1 MHLRRRLTDSFQSR
15 VALRVFLICVLCSLL
30 PTVIIGV
37 TVYTHIARAER
48 EVKQSRLEDAAK
60 RYGILLQD
68 RLSTAEQT
76 MVDVAARLVASSSH
90 PNQRVDTAIAAAIS
104 VLPIDRPYPLPEANP
119 NHAGNAPTIYNE
131 SLVVVRRDGKPAVQL
146 ALNVLLASGK
156 AERISGVVRPEH
168 LWNADALDA
177 AGIRLCVTVAH
188 VELACRGEPLASGDV
203 LSASWELYLRPH
215 YGAQSWRITATQPK
229 GVSEAALVSLRSALP
244 YTAAIAFIVALLVG
258 LFEVRRIHG
267 PLGELLAAFKGMT
280 RGRFSKVGLHRR
292 RDEYGRIGRAF
303 NQLSRTMRRQFR
315 MLATF
320 ERMDRAILERPS
332 VQDLVAALLPRVP
345 QMLDCECAA
354 LWLTNADG
362 QSVLHATA
370 SSRTV
375 QSIVT
380 GSFVVNDI
388 NEQLHK
394 LNPHMH
400 WEQVP
405 LRLEGVQRGRLYCGR
420 LNAQRGTPTIRRHA
434 KSIAR
439 RFVVALRNEE
449 RENLLFNRA
458 YYDELTQLPNRRLLN
473 DRVQQV
479 LGEAEANKESVAFL
493 YLDLDRFKTLND
505 SLGHRA
511 GDELL
516 KLVAK
521 RLSGAVGPR
530 DTVARLGGDEFAILM
545 PHAKKSEILAA
556 SERVLTAFRGAA
568 TISGVIIMPQSSVG
582 VAMYPDDGAD
592 FETLLRNADV
602 AMYRGKANGGGRV
615 VFFEDN
621 MNAQA
626 VRRLHVESRLRNAFQ
641 SNYLR
646 MVYQPKISLQNGSL
660 QGVEALMRWS
670 DPELGEVSPE
680 EFIAVAEDS
689 GLIHELGRVA
699 LRQSIRFARQCLESS
714 IPIGHVA
721 VNVSMLQLRDTGFCD
736 FLQNELRVHRLP
748 PGMLQ
753 IEMTE
758 TALMQD
764 VDTAGAILQQ
774 VRNMG
779 IRIAIDDFGTGYS
792 SLAVLQVLPVD
803 SLKIDRSFIVSI
815 DTNLQSLELVRAMLA
830 VSRALGL
837 EVLAEGV
844 ERYEQAQLLA
854 DNACELAQGY
864 YFSEPLPEMQML
876 ELAARWNMSDVAPKL
891 QSFAS

>member
-1 MHLRRRLTDSFQSR
+1 MKFRRRFADSFHSR
-15 VALRVFLICVLCSLL
+15 VALRVFLICVVCSLV

-37 TVYTHIARAER
+37 SVYTHLARAER
-48 EVKQSRLEDAAK
+48 ELKQTRLEDAAK

-76 MVDVAARLVASSSH
+76 MIDVAGRMVIRSDR

-104 VLPIDRPYPLPEANP
+104 VAPVDLPFPAPTANP
-119 NHAGNAPTIYNE
+119 SHPSKTKTIYNE

-146 ALNVLLASGK
+146 AMNILHHSGRS
-156 AERISGVVRPEH
+156 ERISGVVRPEH

-177 AGIRLCVTVAH
+177 AGIRLCVTVADQ
-188 VELACRGEPLASGDV
+188 ELACRGEPLTKSDS
-203 LSASWELYLRPH
+203 LSASWDLYLRPH
-215 YGAQSWRITATQPK
+215 YGSQSWHITASQSV
-229 GVSEAALVSLRSALP
+229 GVSEVGLASLRSALP
-244 YTAAIAFIVALLVG
+244 YIAAIAFTVALLVG
-258 LFEVRRIHG
+258 SFEVQRIHG

-280 RGRFSKVGLHRR
+280 RGRFATVGLHRR

-303 NQLSRTMRRQFR
+303 NQLSRTMQRQFR

-332 VQDLVAALLPRVP
+332 VQDLIATLLPRVP
-345 QMLDCECAA
+345 QMLDCDCAA
-354 LWLTNADG
+354 LCLINADG
-362 QSVLHATA
+362 QSVLHWTT
-370 SSRTV
+370 SPRTV
-375 QSIVT
+375 QSTASSSPLAKDV
-380 GSFVVNDI
+380 
-388 NEQLHK
+388 NEQLSK
-394 LNPHMH
+394 LDSRMH
-400 WEQVP
+400 WERVS
-405 LRLEGVQRGRLYCGR
+405 LRLAGEERGHLYCGR

-449 RENLLFNRA
+449 RENLLFSRA
-458 YYDELTQLPNRRLLN
+458 YYDELTQLPNRRLLH

-479 LGEAEANKESVAFL
+479 LGEAEATKENVAFL

-545 PHAKKSEILAA
+545 PHANKSEILAA
-556 SERVLTAFRGAA
+556 SERVLTVLRGAA
-568 TISGVIIMPQSSVG
+568 TIAGVIIMPQTSIG
-582 VAMYPDDGAD
+582 VAMYPDDGPD

-602 AMYRGKANGGGRV
+602 AMYRGKVDGGGRV
-615 VFFEDN
+615 VFFEDS

-626 VRRLHVESRLRNAFQ
+626 VRRLQIESRLRHALQ
-641 SNYLR
+641 SDLLYL
-646 MVYQPKISLQNGSL
+646 VFQPKVSLRNGCL
-660 QGVEALMRWS
+660 QGVEALMRWT
-670 DPELGEVSPE
+670 DPELGRVSPE

-689 GLIHELGRVA
+689 GLIHELGRLA
-699 LRQSIRFARQCLESS
+699 LRHSVHFARQCLDSN

-736 FLQNELRVHRLP
+736 FLEAELRASRLP

-758 TALMQD
+758 SALMQD
-764 VDTAGAILQQ
+764 VSVAGAMLQK
-774 VRNMG
+774 VRKLG
-779 IRIAIDDFGTGYS
+779 LRIAIDDFGTGYS
-792 SLAVLQVLPVD
+792 SLAVLQLLPVD
-803 SLKIDRSFIVSI
+803 SLKIDRSFIVSV
-815 DTNLQSLELVRAMLA
+815 DTNPQSLELVRAMLA

-837 EVLAEGV
+837 ETLAEGV
-844 ERYEQAQLLA
+844 ERQSQATLLA
-854 DNACELAQGY
+854 SNGCELAQGFFY
-864 YFSEPLPEMQML
+864 SPAVPAMQML
-876 ELAARWNMSDVAPKL
+876 QLAMHWNMSDVPPKL
-891 QSFAS
+891 QSYAS